1 MAGKSILDGRASQVY
16 SSCLADG
23 CEEPARKMTS
33 FSGLGELRVV
43 PKPNK
48 DAKAAPASRE
58 PYDPHTIH
66 FAPLCRKHAERA
78 GSKGARSVNLTKKVA
93 ETWRQGEA
101 NISAIEPADVPLNPR
116 KKREPR
122 MTFMSGK
129 ATGPYDPIQDYIN
142 YNINTAKTKEQR
154 DEFSSMSHA
163 RQVSARRSEHW
174 KDRALSK
181 GLERIRKPDVEKE
194 NLLKEHLSAI
204 KEDNEKY
211 LKDTGLTTEK
221 GNWNVR
227 SSEENPFFASHMRR
241 TTRDYYFRPSK
252 DPNREI
258 VPHKPPKPKY
268 VSSRAKSAGPQ
279 KSGDVILTG
288 RQAAMERSLE
298 PRLENIEKE
307 YQQKKQ
313 ARIAGKQFN
322 KPATV
327 IVTPGK

>member
-1 MAGKSILDGRASQVY
+1 MARKSILKGGARQSY
-16 SSCLADG
+16 SSCLADK
-23 CEEPARKMTS
+23 CENNASKMTS

-43 PKPNK
+43 PKPK
-48 DAKAAPASRE
+48 DEKPAPKSRE

-66 FAPLCRKHAERA
+66 FAPLCSEHAQQAASR
-78 GSKGARSVNLTKKVA
+78 GARSVPLTKKVA

-101 NISAIEPADVPLNPR
+101 NISAIEPSEVPLNPR
-116 KKREPR
+116 KKKPR

-129 ATGPYDPIQDYIN
+129 ATGTSDPIQEYIN
-142 YNINTAKTKEQR
+142 YKVKTAKTKKQK
-154 DEFSSMSHA
+154 DEFSSMSA
-163 RQVSARRSEHW
+163 QRAVNARRSEYW
-174 KDRALSK
+174 KDRAISK
-181 GLERIRKPDVEKE
+181 ALTELRNPDVEKE
-194 NLLKEHLSAI
+194 NLRKEHLSAI

-211 LKDTGLTTEK
+211 LKDTGSTTEK
-221 GNWNVR
+221 GNWNAR
-227 SSEENPFFASHMRR
+227 SAEENPFFASHMRR

-252 DPNREI
+252 DPKREI

-268 VSSRAKSAGPQ
+268 ISSKARSAGPQ
-279 KSGDVILTG
+279 KSGDIILTG

>member
-1 MAGKSILDGRASQVY
+1 MGRKSILKGGARQSY
-16 SSCLADG
+16 SSCLADN
-23 CEEPARKMTS
+23 CENNASKMTS

-43 PKPNK
+43 PKPK
-48 DAKAAPASRE
+48 DEKPAPKSRE

-66 FAPLCRKHAERA
+66 FAPLCSEHARQA
-78 GSKGARSVNLTKKVA
+78 ALRGARSVPLTKTVA
-93 ETWRQGEA
+93 ETWRQGES
-101 NISAIEPADVPLNPR
+101 NINAIEPSEVPLNPR
-116 KKREPR
+116 KKKPR

-129 ATGPYDPIQDYIN
+129 ATGTSDPIQEYIN
-142 YNINTAKTKEQR
+142 YHVKTAKTKEQK
-154 DEFSSMSHA
+154 DEFSSMSHERA
-163 RQVSARRSEHW
+163 VSARRSEYW

-211 LKDTGLTTEK
+211 LKDTGLTAEK